1 MVLCVIRMDAAIL
14 KLDGDLTWEITEP
27 RLTFKMVGGL
37 QNSSPAGT
45 TSGTIKLVL
54 WANKTPYPSVGSI
67 VGEYNLGQ
75 IAGGY
80 QFSDFAVKTNSNV
93 PTVTGDYYFTIAVL
107 EYTTAGWINR
117 LVVETGKH
125 SLLSGNFTD
134 QLKWTIPTAKVLA
147 PVPALA
153 TGQRLKLTLKG
164 SEYLN
169 LFPTESQTVTTVDPI
184 TLSQEQMAGIIAAVQ
199 AGGISASVPITTTT
213 PGSNCFVSVYSTF
226 IILSSPSAAHIASD
240 GFSGP
245 AQFPQNPVNFT
256 PSLFS
261 NSCFTFSLHTT
272 ILVTS
277 ASTKEVT

>member
-1 MVLCVIRMDAAIL
+1 MVFCVIRMDAAIL
-14 KLDGDLTWEITEP
+14 KLDGDLTWEVTEP
-27 RLTFKMVGGL
+27 RLTFKMAGGL

-75 IAGGY
+75 IGGGY

-134 QLKWTIPTAKVLA
+134 QLKWTIPTAKVGA
-147 PVPALA
+147 PVPALV
-153 TGQRLKLTLKG
+153 TGQLLKLTLKG

-169 LFPTESQTVTTVDPI
+169 LFPTDSQTTTKVTIDTTKKATVKNPDGKNTAAFTYKI
-184 TLSQEQMAGIIAAVQ
+184 IDSTLNGKKVKAGSLYLDYNSSSSYATVTLYFQ
-199 AGGISASVPITTTT
+199 GLTSGTYKSVSKVYPSGNPARTETTW
-213 PGSNCFVSVYSTF
+213 GK
-226 IILSSPSAAHIASD
+226 
-240 GFSGP
+240 
-245 AQFPQNPVNFT
+245 
-256 PSLFS
+256 
-261 NSCFTFSLHTT
+261 FSLQ
-272 ILVTS
+272 
-277 ASTKEVT
+277 